1 MGLEFWNPRSGCLE
15 EGELRNQA
23 WVRILGLPISLW
35 VPSILRRVGEVC
47 GGFLA
52 IDPLTEKMEELQWA
66 RILVKSNGEDLPSSS
81 EIRVEKAT
89 YHLSLWWEV
98 LPSLRQNTKNC
109 SGSTDRPSGEVRGEV
124 DARVC
129 PRVEEMENAQLETQ
143 FQSADGTRGQVN
155 GAGIEAIV
163 NRVQNGSMTR
173 PSFDFSVA
181 GPSLSGL
188 VVGLEG
194 SKRVVGPSSQSPSLK
209 EDVDGG
215 VGPASGLSCS
225 KGKGWAAIEVNASP
239 IEPSFLLR
247 ESPGRSQAQL
257 TASGLSLKAQS
268 SMCNSELE
276 FIKMREKED

>member
-1 MGLEFWNPRSGCLE
+1 MPL
-15 EGELRNQA
+15 
-23 WVRILGLPISLW
+23 LGFFC
-35 VPSILRRVGEVC
+35 LRR
-47 GGFLA
+47 
-52 IDPLTEKMEELQWA
+52 
-66 RILVKSNGEDLPSSS
+66 PSEQFFRRPPANFSQPQ
-81 EIRVEKAT
+81 
-89 YHLSLWWEV
+89 SLHMPWEV
-98 LPSLRQNTKNC
+98 FFYL
-109 SGSTDRPSGEVRGEV
+109 SGGATVVFLFHLVSHTGEV
-124 DARVC
+124 DARVG
-129 PRVEEMENAQLETQ
+129 PQVEEMANAQLEAQ
-143 FQSADGTRGQVN
+143 FQSADGTRGQMN

-173 PSFDFSVA
+173 PSFNFSVA
-181 GPSLSGL
+181 GPSSAGL

-215 VGPASGLSCS
+215 VGPASGPSYS
-225 KGKGWAAIEVNASP
+225 RGKGWVAIEVNASP

-247 ESPGRSQAQL
+247 ESPGQSQAQL